1 VVINDLS
8 LSVIG
13 ARRGLARLRVAVDAA
28 VDGTLVAALV
38 SEAVIIFVATVSRKL
53 LNHSFLW
60 TQESAS
66 LALSVIAFLGGAVAY
81 REGQALSVQ
90 AVLRLLPER
99 GRRLAEAF
107 GDSIV
112 FLVSVMIAVF
122 AYQAAFRNWPVLTTD
137 ERLPLGL
144 FDIPLVVGACLFAFY
159 AADRLIRQRAL
170 AVGVLAALGAGS
182 VAAILTQPAWN
193 SWSLSL
199 GLSWTHYFW
208 VSFILI
214 AVLFALGLP
223 IPFVLIVVPVIYFFV
238 SRQVPTLVAEQQMT
252 DATNNFLL
260 LAIPFFVL
268 AGLVMAHGGLG
279 HRTADV
285 VKLFLRRLPGGLQHS
300 VIGFMYVFS
309 GLSGSKVADMAAV
322 GTTLGPELEAAGHRR
337 EDTTAVLAASAV
349 MGESIPPSIALIVL
363 GSVTPLSIGAL
374 FLGGIIPAA
383 LLAVLLSL
391 AVVARSWGEHVR
403 PAERVSWGT
412 RGTTVLRAVPAIGLP
427 VILVYG
433 IVGGVGTPT
442 EVSSFA
448 VIYGVVAAV
457 IYRSMSVR
465 RLWTS
470 CRDAA
475 VLSGMI
481 IFIISSAAVFS
492 WFLNIEGFPTTL
504 ANLLGRDLGDRRWA
518 FVLASVALLVVMG
531 AFLEGIAA
539 VLIFAPL
546 LLPMAVSL
554 GVDPLQYGIVLVV
567 AMNLG
572 YFTPPIGIG
581 AYVACSIGRTTIE
594 EFIKPFLLYW
604 ILLLAGIVVMAFWE
618 WPSTFLPQLFHVK

>member
-1 VVINDLS
+1 MV
-8 LSVIG
+8 G
-13 ARRGLARLRVAVDAA
+13 QRRLARLRRAFDVAVD
-28 VDGTLVAALV
+28 GMLVAALV
-38 SEAVIIFVATVSRKL
+38 SEALIIFTATVSRKL
-53 LNHSFLW
+53 FNHSFTW

-99 GRRLAEAF
+99 GRHLAAAF
-107 GDSIV
+107 GDSVV
-112 FLVSVMIAVF
+112 FLMSVLLAVF
-122 AYQAAFRNWPVLTTD
+122 AYQAAFRNWSVLTTD

-144 FDIPLVVGACLFAFY
+144 FDLPLVIGASLFALY
-159 AADRLIRQRAL
+159 AADRLLRQRAL
-170 AVGVLAALGAGS
+170 AIWVFAVLAAAS
-182 VAAILTQPAWN
+182 AAAILTQPAWN
-193 SWSLSL
+193 TWSLSL
-199 GLSWTHYFW
+199 GTSWTRYFW
-208 VSFILI
+208 VSFIAI

-223 IPFVLIVVPVIYFFV
+223 IPFVLIVVPVLYFFV

-268 AGLVMAHGGLG
+268 AGLVMAYGGLG
-279 HRTADV
+279 QRTADV

-337 EDTTAVLAASAV
+337 EETTAVLAASAV

-383 LLAVLLSL
+383 LLAVLLSA
-391 AVVARSWGEHVR
+391 AVVFRSWGQHVR
-403 PAERVSWGT
+403 PAEPVSWRT
-412 RGTTVLRAVPAIGLP
+412 RGSTVLRAIPAIGLP

-448 VIYGVVAAV
+448 VIYGFVAAFM
-457 IYRSMSVR
+457 YRSMNAR
-465 RLWTS
+465 RVWTS

-481 IFIISSAAVFS
+481 IFIISSATVFS
-492 WFLNIEGFPTTL
+492 WFLNVEGFPTTL

-518 FVLASVALLVVMG
+518 FILASVALLVVMG

-554 GVDPLQYGIVLVV
+554 GIDPLQYGIVLVV

-581 AYVACSIGRTTIE
+581 AYVACSIGRSTIE
-594 EFIKPFLLYW
+594 DFIKPFLPYW
-604 ILLLAGIVVMAFWE
+604 ILLLLGIVVMGFWAG
-618 WPSTFLPQLFHVK
+618 PSTFLPNLFHVK